1 MSQQINLLNPLLRKS
16 AEPRTPVQLVL
27 PFDEPATLSR
37 RPTSLPLIELRA
49 SSPASYCPV
58 DLPNPVFESVRDHV
72 ARMPPP
78 R

>member
-1 MSQQINLLNPLLRKS
+1 MSQQINLLNPLLRKP

-27 PFDEPATLSR
+27 PFGEPAAFSP
-37 RPTSLPLIELRA
+37 RPTFLPLIEARA
-49 SSPASYCPV
+49 SSPTSYCPIGMPEP
-58 DLPNPVFESVRDHV
+58 LFESARNGF